1 MDGFEVC
8 PFLFNIIFNSKK
20 QEVVLMYK
28 QKISFL
34 ALLVSLAMAGNFSLL
49 QAQQTQPDSPTMSVV
64 TLDVTGMT

>member
-1 MDGFEVC
+1 
-8 PFLFNIIFNSKK
+8 
-20 QEVVLMYK
+20 MYK